1 MLQERLSETI
11 SGTTI
16 RAVAG
21 EAVVL
26 LGFSV
31 ALAVTAGLV
40 KTPMGV
46 PGHSAVFWVPVLVL
60 AGCRRMPGFV
70 VATALCGGAM
80 AAGIGGFR
88 AMEFAGVLASA
99 GVVEAF
105 GLGRRERPAG
115 VLIVLAG
122 GLGHATKLSVK
133 VLALAVA
140 GVPLNHAGLPL
151 LPTLGLY
158 VSFGIIGGLLA
169 WGARSGWEYLCR
181 SEVNSP
187 KEKRQ

>member
-1 MLQERLSETI
+1 
-11 SGTTI
+11 
-16 RAVAG
+16 
-21 EAVVL
+21 VL

-31 ALAVTAGLV
+31 ALVVTRGV
-40 KTPMGV
+40 IHTPIGV
-46 PGHSAVFWVPVLVL
+46 PGHSAVFWIPVLVL

-70 VATALCGGAM
+70 VATAICGGAM

-105 GLGRRERPAG
+105 GLGRRRCRG
-115 VLIVLAG
+115 GMLMLLAG
-122 GLGHATKLSVK
+122 GLGHVAKLSVK

-151 LPTLGLY
+151 MPTLGLY

-169 WGARSGWEYLCR
+169 WGARSGWERLR
-181 SEVNSP
+181 RGEGNSS
-187 KEKRQ
+187 KEQQ